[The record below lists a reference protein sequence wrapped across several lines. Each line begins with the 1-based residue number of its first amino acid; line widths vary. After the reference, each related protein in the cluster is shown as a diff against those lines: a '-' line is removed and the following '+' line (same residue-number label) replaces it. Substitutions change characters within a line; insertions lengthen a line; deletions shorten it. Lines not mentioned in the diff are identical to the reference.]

1 MSWLWLERLNSEAL
15 CAFTPFPVTQA
26 SEKQDQSKQETSPF
40 VVLKAAARPL
50 FYPGADWPHP
60 SPLPP
65 HQPTAQKERDVL
77 LAWVTLSLQP
87 WAVLQ
92 LTIERSGSSGHSLIW
107 GAQRLSV
114 ESHWSERNEGAG
126 HPWKRFGRFRG
137 ERKFCCCAWF
147 PLERM
152 DKQSRAG
159 SI

>member
-1 MSWLWLERLNSEAL
+1 M
-15 CAFTPFPVTQA
+15 QA
-26 SEKQDQSKQETSPF
+26 AEKQDQSKQETSPF
-40 VVLKAAARPL
+40 VVPKAAARPL

-60 SPLPP
+60 FPLPP

-92 LTIERSGSSGHSLIW
+92 LTIERSGSCGHGLIW
-107 GAQRLSV
+107 GTQRLSV

-137 ERKFCCCAWF
+137 RTEVLLLCLISSGVDRQAKSGSLYLKWA
-147 PLERM
+147 EN
-152 DKQSRAG
+152 RALK
-159 SI
+159 SSW